1 MTQLASTD
9 SPLLHAERLSSIR
22 GGRVLFEHLDVSVR
36 AGQLWQVTGPNGAG
50 KSSLLRILTG
60 LLAPSEGEVR
70 YAGQPI
76 PQVKTDYYQQL
87 LFIGH
92 KAAVKGE
99 LTALENFYWQQ
110 QLSSVDGVD
119 AWDLLEKLGLL
130 GLEDELTARLSAGQ
144 QRRVA
149 LTRLWAT
156 NARLWILDEPFTA
169 LDVEGI
175 ALLQQRFVEHL
186 HSGGTIIF
194 TSHQSL
200 TLSGLTPE
208 KLSLE
213 YQEPCYD

>member
-1 MTQLASTD
+1 MTQLASTN
-9 SPLLHAERLSSIR
+9 SPLLHAEQLSSIR
-22 GGRVLFEHLDVSVR
+22 GGRVLFENLNFSVS
-36 AGQLWQVTGPNGAG
+36 AGQLWQVSGPNGAG

-60 LLAPSEGEVR
+60 LLEPSNGIVSFNN
-70 YAGQPI
+70 QPL
-76 PQVKTDYYQQL
+76 KHNWSDYCQQL

-99 LTALENFYWQQ
+99 LSALENFHWQQ
-110 QLSSVDGVD
+110 KLSAVENVN

-130 GLEDELTARLSAGQ
+130 GLEDELTVKLSAGQ

-156 NARLWILDEPFTA
+156 RASLWILDEPFTA
-169 LDVEGI
+169 LDAQGV

-186 HSGGTIIF
+186 RSGGTIIF

-200 TLSGLTPE
+200 TLSELAPE

-213 YQEPCYD
+213 YQGEVL

>member
-1 MTQLASTD
+1 MTQVTSTN
-9 SPLLHAERLSSIR
+9 SPLLHAEQLSSIR
-22 GGRVLFEHLDVSVR
+22 GGRVLFENLNFAVS
-36 AGQLWQVTGPNGAG
+36 AGQLWQVSGPNGAG

-60 LLAPSEGEVR
+60 LLEPSEGVV
-70 YAGQPI
+70 YFAGQPLS
-76 PQVKTDYYQQL
+76 KNWSEYCQQL

-99 LTALENFYWQQ
+99 LSALENFHWQQ
-110 QLSSVDGVD
+110 QLSAGQNVD

-130 GLEDELTARLSAGQ
+130 GLEDELTTRLSAGQ

-156 NARLWILDEPFTA
+156 KASLWILDEPFTA
-169 LDVEGI
+169 LDVQGI

-186 HSGGTIIF
+186 ENGGTIIF

-213 YQEPCYD
+213 YRAEAL

>member
-1 MTQLASTD
+1 MTQVASTN
-9 SPLLHAERLSSIR
+9 SPLLHAEQLSSIR
-22 GGRVLFEHLDVSVR
+22 GGRVLFENLNFSVS
-36 AGQLWQVTGPNGAG
+36 AGQLWQVSGPNGAG

-60 LLAPSEGEVR
+60 LLAPSNGLVSFYGKPLSHNWSEYCE
-70 YAGQPI
+70 
-76 PQVKTDYYQQL
+76 QL

-99 LTALENFYWQQ
+99 LSARENFHWQQ
-110 QLSSVDGVD
+110 QLSSTEDID
-119 AWDLLEKLGLL
+119 AWELLEKLGLL

-156 NARLWILDEPFTA
+156 QASLWILDEPFTA
-169 LDVEGI
+169 LDVQGI
-175 ALLQQRFVEHL
+175 ALLQQRFVEHIQN
-186 HSGGTIIF
+186 GGTIIF

-200 TLSGLTPE
+200 TLSDLTPE

-213 YQEPCYD
+213 YQGEIL

>member
-1 MTQLASTD
+1 MTQVASTN
-9 SPLLHAERLSSIR
+9 SPLLHAEQLSSIR
-22 GGRVLFEHLDVSVR
+22 GGRVLFENLDFSVG
-36 AGQLWQVTGPNGAG
+36 AGQLWQVSGPNGAG

-60 LLAPSEGEVR
+60 LLEPSDGVVSFD
-70 YAGQPI
+70 GQPLN
-76 PQVKTDYYQQL
+76 QNWSEYCQQL

-99 LTALENFYWQQ
+99 LSALENFHWQQ
-110 QLSSVDGVD
+110 QLSSVQDVD

-130 GLEDELTARLSAGQ
+130 GLEDELTTRLSAGQ

-156 NARLWILDEPFTA
+156 QASLWILDEPFTA
-169 LDVEGI
+169 LDVQGI

-186 HSGGTIIF
+186 AAGGTIIF

-213 YQEPCYD
+213 YRGEVL

>member
-1 MTQLASTD
+1 MTQVASTN
-9 SPLLHAERLSSIR
+9 SPLLHAEQLSSIR
-22 GGRVLFEHLDVSVR
+22 GGRVLCENLNFSVS
-36 AGQLWQVTGPNGAG
+36 AGQLWQVSGPNGAG

-60 LLAPSEGEVR
+60 LLAPSNGLVSFYGKPLSHNWSEYCE
-70 YAGQPI
+70 
-76 PQVKTDYYQQL
+76 QL

-99 LTALENFYWQQ
+99 LSARENFHWQQ
-110 QLSSVDGVD
+110 QLSSTEDID
-119 AWDLLEKLGLL
+119 AWELLEKLGLL

-156 NARLWILDEPFTA
+156 QASLWILDEPFTA
-169 LDVEGI
+169 LDVQGI
-175 ALLQQRFVEHL
+175 ALLQQRFVEHIQN
-186 HSGGTIIF
+186 GGTIIF

-200 TLSGLTPE
+200 TLSDLTPE

-213 YQEPCYD
+213 YQGEIL

>member
-1 MTQLASTD
+1 MTQVASTN
-9 SPLLHAERLSSIR
+9 SPLLHAEQLSSIR
-22 GGRVLFEHLDVSVR
+22 GGRVLFEELDFSVS
-36 AGQLWQVTGPNGAG
+36 AGQLWQVSGPNGAG

-60 LLAPSEGEVR
+60 LLEPSNGVV
-70 YAGQPI
+70 YFDGQPLNRNWSE
-76 PQVKTDYYQQL
+76 YCQQL

-99 LTALENFYWQQ
+99 LSALENFHWQQ
-110 QLSSVDGVD
+110 QLSSVQDVD

-130 GLEDELTARLSAGQ
+130 GLEDELTTRLSAGQ

-156 NARLWILDEPFTA
+156 QASLWILDEPFTA
-169 LDVEGI
+169 LDVQGI

-186 HSGGTIIF
+186 EADGTIIF

-200 TLSGLTPE
+200 TLSGLAPE

-213 YQEPCYD
+213 YRGEVL

>member
-1 MTQLASTD
+1 MTQVASTN
-9 SPLLHAERLSSIR
+9 SPLLHAEQLSSIR
-22 GGRVLFEHLDVSVR
+22 GGRVLFENLDFSVS
-36 AGQLWQVTGPNGAG
+36 AGQLWQVSGPNGAG

-60 LLAPSEGEVR
+60 LLEPSDGVVSFD
-70 YAGQPI
+70 GQPLN
-76 PQVKTDYYQQL
+76 QNWSEYCQQL

-99 LTALENFYWQQ
+99 LSALENFHWQQ
-110 QLSSVDGVD
+110 QLSSVQNVD
-119 AWDLLEKLGLL
+119 AWELLEKLGLL
-130 GLEDELTARLSAGQ
+130 GLEDELTTRLSAGQ

-156 NARLWILDEPFTA
+156 QASLWILDEPFTA
-169 LDVEGI
+169 LDVQGI

-186 HSGGTIIF
+186 DAGGTIIF

-213 YQEPCYD
+213 YRGEVL

>member
-1 MTQLASTD
+1 MTQVASTN
-9 SPLLHAERLSSIR
+9 SPLLHAEQLSSIR
-22 GGRVLFEHLDVSVR
+22 GGRVLFENLDFSVS
-36 AGQLWQVTGPNGAG
+36 AGQLWQVSGPNGAG

-60 LLAPSEGEVR
+60 LLEPSNGVVYFDGRPLNQNWSE
-70 YAGQPI
+70 YC
-76 PQVKTDYYQQL
+76 QQL

-99 LTALENFYWQQ
+99 LSALENFHWQQ
-110 QLSSVDGVD
+110 QLSSVQDVD

-130 GLEDELTARLSAGQ
+130 GLEDELTTRLSAGQ

-156 NARLWILDEPFTA
+156 QASLWILDEPFTA
-169 LDVEGI
+169 LDVQGI

-186 HSGGTIIF
+186 AAGGTIIF

-213 YQEPCYD
+213 YRGEVL

>member
-1 MTQLASTD
+1 MTQVASTN
-9 SPLLHAERLSSIR
+9 SPLLHAEQLSSIR
-22 GGRVLFEHLDVSVR
+22 GGRVLFENLDFSVS
-36 AGQLWQVTGPNGAG
+36 AGQLWQVSGPNGAG

-60 LLAPSEGEVR
+60 LLEPSNGVV
-70 YAGQPI
+70 YFDGQPLN
-76 PQVKTDYYQQL
+76 QTWSEYCQQL

-99 LTALENFYWQQ
+99 LSALENFHWQQ
-110 QLSSVDGVD
+110 QLSSVQDVD

-130 GLEDELTARLSAGQ
+130 GLEDELTTRLSAGQ

-156 NARLWILDEPFTA
+156 QASLWILDEPFTA
-169 LDVEGI
+169 LDVQGI

-186 HSGGTIIF
+186 ATGGTIIF

-213 YQEPCYD
+213 YRGEVL

>member
-1 MTQLASTD
+1 MTQVASTN
-9 SPLLHAERLSSIR
+9 SPLLHAEQLSSIR
-22 GGRVLFEHLDVSVR
+22 GGRVLFENLDFSVS
-36 AGQLWQVTGPNGAG
+36 AGQLWQVSGPNGAG

-60 LLAPSEGEVR
+60 LLEPSNGVVSFD
-70 YAGQPI
+70 GQPLN
-76 PQVKTDYYQQL
+76 QNWSEYCQQL

-99 LTALENFYWQQ
+99 LSALENFHWQQ
-110 QLSSVDGVD
+110 QLSSVQDVD
-119 AWDLLEKLGLL
+119 AWELLEKLGLL
-130 GLEDELTARLSAGQ
+130 GLEDELTTRLSAGQ

-156 NARLWILDEPFTA
+156 QASLWILDEPFTA
-169 LDVEGI
+169 LDVQGI

-186 HSGGTIIF
+186 AAGGTIIF

-213 YQEPCYD
+213 YRGEVL